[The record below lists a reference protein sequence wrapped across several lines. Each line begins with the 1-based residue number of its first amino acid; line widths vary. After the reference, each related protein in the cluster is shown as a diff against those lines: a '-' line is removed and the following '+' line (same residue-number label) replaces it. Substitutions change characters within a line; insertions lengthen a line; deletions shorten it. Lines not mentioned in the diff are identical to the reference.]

1 MAMEKEMSGFQT
13 SGYIDKKGTPSGEMA
28 KFNVMPPGYDISN
41 QPMADIRDMPMVKLV
56 DTSYPGDGY

>member
-1 MAMEKEMSGFQT
+1 MAMEKEMTGFQT
-13 SGYIDKKGTPSGEMA
+13 SGYIVNKGTPNGEMA

-56 DTSYPGDGY
+56 DVSYPGDGY